1 MAFVVH
7 RHDLAANVV
16 PREQP
21 LAVAVVL
28 AVPSSQLLEREVA
41 VLSRSWVL
49 LPVGDFVENFATV
62 AADAVCVFVD

>member
-21 LAVAVVL
+21 LAVAVVM
-28 AVPSSQLLEREVA
+28 AVPSSQLLGREVA
-41 VLSRSWVL
+41 V
-49 LPVGDFVENFATV
+49 
-62 AADAVCVFVD
+62 